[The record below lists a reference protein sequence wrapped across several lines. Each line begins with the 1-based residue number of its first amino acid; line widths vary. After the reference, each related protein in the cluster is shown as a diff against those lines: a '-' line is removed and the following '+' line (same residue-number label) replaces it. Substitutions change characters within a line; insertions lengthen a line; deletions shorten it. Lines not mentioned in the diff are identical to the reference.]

1 MTVFGLDQ
9 DDTLWAGS
17 GWQFWL
23 GLVGEGDP
31 SLRSGRQLLE
41 LDQHDKLVASIAF
54 L

>member
-1 MTVFGLDQ
+1 MTLFGLDQ
-9 DDTLWAGS
+9 DDTL
-17 GWQFWL
+17 WL

-41 LDQHDKLVASIAF
+41 LDQYDKLVASIAF